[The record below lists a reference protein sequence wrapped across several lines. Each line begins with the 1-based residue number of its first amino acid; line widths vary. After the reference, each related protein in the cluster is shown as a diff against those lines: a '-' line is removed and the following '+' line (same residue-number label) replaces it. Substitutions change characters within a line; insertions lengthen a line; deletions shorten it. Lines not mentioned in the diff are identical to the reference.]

1 MVYDYI
7 IVGAGLGGLSSALNL
22 VFNNK
27 KVLVLEKNNLPG
39 GLVSTFKKGRFEFDS
54 TLFHLFNYGN
64 ENHIGELKQLFEKY
78 DLDIDTTIVPF
89 NALIKILN
97 KLIARAENNK
107 NDLYK
112 LGILNMLALIL
123 HNFPEGIATFMSSY
137 KDMSLGI
144 KLAVA
149 IAFHNIPEGISIA
162 VPIYYATNSKKEA
175 LLKTFLSGIAEPI
188 GALIAY
194 IFLSK
199 YITDSLISIILIL
212 VGGIMITLAIEV
224 ILPKTKKYNLK
235 GWLYLG
241 FLIGVILILF
251 NYFMF

>member
-1 MVYDYI
+1 MEI
-7 IVGAGLGGLSSALNL
+7 IWALLVSTIAGLSTII
-22 VFNNK
+22 
-27 KVLVLEKNNLPG
+27 G
-39 GLVSTFKKGRFEFDS
+39 GLVIFFRFEDKNINKFITASLAFSLAIMIGISITDLIPES
-54 TLFHLFNYGN
+54 TYILLSSYGMSRG
-64 ENHIGELKQLFEKY
+64 IIYSVLAFITG
-78 DLDIDTTIVPF
+78 VV
-89 NALIKILN
+89 LIKVLN
-97 KLIARAENNK
+97 KLIARAETSK

-162 VPIYYATNSKKEA
+162 VPIYYATKSKKEA
-175 LLKTFLSGIAEPI
+175 LMKTFLSGIAEPI
-188 GALIAY
+188 GAIIAY
-194 IFLSK
+194 IFLSN
-199 YITDSLISIILIL
+199 YITDSLISIILVL

-224 ILPKTKKYNLK
+224 ILPKTKNYNLK

>member
-1 MVYDYI
+1 MEI
-7 IVGAGLGGLSSALNL
+7 IGALLISTLAGLSTILGGLVIFFKFKDKNI
-22 VFNNK
+22 NK
-27 KVLVLEKNNLPG
+27 FITASLAFSLAIMIGISITDLIPE
-39 GLVSTFKKGRFEFDS
+39 STYI
-54 TLFHLFNYGN
+54 LLLNYGISRGIIYSFIAFI
-64 ENHIGELKQLFEKY
+64 IGV
-78 DLDIDTTIVPF
+78 I
-89 NALIKILN
+89 LIKILN
-97 KLIARAENNK
+97 KLIAKAEVNK

-137 KDMSLGI
+137 KDISLGI
-144 KLAVA
+144 KLAIA

-194 IFLSK
+194 VFLSK

-241 FLIGVILILF
+241 FLLGIGLILF
-251 NYFMF
+251 NYFIF